1 MNGNSNITKRF
12 GSPETNL
19 IGSLNGTLMGKGGA
33 GVLPNG
39 ADGRGNDLI
48 NSKHASGVKSA

>member
-1 MNGNSNITKRF
+1 
-12 GSPETNL
+12 
-19 IGSLNGTLMGKGGA
+19 MGKNDA

-48 NSKHASGVKSA
+48 NTKHASGVKSA